1 MKHAEEK
8 FKVFMEVIQTHFEYL
23 SYICVVP
30 SHFVAFKKSDSISSQ
45 IDIGSTMATLPN
57 SFVIY
62 WATDNRVGLRIV
74 NIILQI
80 IA

>member
-1 MKHAEEK
+1 MKNAEEK

-45 IDIGSTMATLPN
+45 ILGQPRLPYLTVLSYIGQLITVL
-57 SFVIY
+57 
-62 WATDNRVGLRIV
+62 G
-74 NIILQI
+74 
-80 IA
+80 